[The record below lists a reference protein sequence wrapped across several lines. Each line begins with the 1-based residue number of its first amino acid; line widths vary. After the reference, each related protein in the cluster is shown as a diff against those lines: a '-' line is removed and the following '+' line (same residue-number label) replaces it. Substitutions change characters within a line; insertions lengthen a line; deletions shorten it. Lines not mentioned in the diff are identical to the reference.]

1 MKQKY
6 DGSHGKSIELFAKTI
21 SSKTK
26 EMIPKPA
33 NEGRTIRTKCSGIL
47 ESNDMKNFYTGLFAL
62 SKGVDQFFEI
72 MTQGLLSG
80 KSDVSET
87 KMRVFEYRTI
97 IHDLLEKVY
106 NNAKNEQI
114 LHQKIK
120 SLQTKQQVA
129 QAAEHGVLTK
139 KLKKTDSEGNEIVR
153 NIPISPESAID
164 TLDRYERIYN
174 DIQKEKI
181 SCLMSIGLAI
191 YCIAGELCDNN
202 SGNRQGKIRNI
213 TMGSLVVGGVKLV
226 SQITNK
232 EEWGKGR
239 KLERKVKQKISDFY
253 KTTPL
258 STRVTEKE
266 IEEIISAILEEEE
279 HSKTITDK
287 KFKSNLIIDL
297 ATCIFVGDYFSRNV
311 RKTKDG
317 HFEAE
322 STAEVLSDI
331 FMQKDIAREL
341 VNVIIT
347 LPKLINDIRE
357 ASEVS
362 EETRDIMQQME
373 EKVYSL
379 EGAKGSFNSLRII
392 NLEGRF
398 HLNDE
403 NGDSHKVSIPEF
415 SMRKWDGHTDIVL
428 LSGERG
434 TGKSSLTDLLR
445 TGDINNRK
453 CIELDNGEKV
463 DNIGNESAYL
473 GYSINQIEGSIL
485 EFITGKYNIS
495 DLDDNEMQKL
505 ISILKNLEFD
515 KNKKPNS
522 PNIISRIE
530 NDDILRFSLGE
541 QRCLEFARF
550 LYKEDKEASIILAD
564 EPFGNVDDSLM
575 RKQFEMLIEYAKK
588 HNQML
593 LLITHRVDLV
603 KDLVDKWYEINQDGV
618 LKEMPLID
626 ERIDT
631 EKEKALNIRENLDRE

>member
-6 DGSHGKSIELFAKTI
+6 DGSHGKSIKLFEQII
-21 SSKTK
+21 SSKVK
-26 EMIPKPA
+26 ERIPKPA
-33 NEGRTIRTKCSGIL
+33 KKGREIRTKRSGIL
-47 ESNDMKNFYTGLFAL
+47 ESNDMKNFNTGIFAL
-62 SKGVDQFFEI
+62 SKGVENFFEI
-72 MTQGLLSG
+72 MTHGLLSG
-80 KSDVSET
+80 KSDVSKT

-97 IHDLLEKVY
+97 IYDLLEKLY
-106 NNAKNEQI
+106 NNSKNEQI
-114 LHQKIK
+114 LYQKIK

-129 QAAEHGVLTK
+129 QAAEHGVLMK
-139 KLKKTDSEGNEIVR
+139 KLEISDREGNEVVR

-164 TLDRYERIYN
+164 TLDRYEKIYN

-181 SCLMSIGLAI
+181 SCLMSIGIAI
-191 YCIAGELCDNN
+191 HCIAGEICDN
-202 SGNRQGKIRNI
+202 SENRQGKIRNI
-213 TMGSLVVGGVKLV
+213 TMGSLVVSGVKLV

-232 EEWGKGR
+232 EEWR
-239 KLERKVKQKISDFY
+239 KERNLERKVKQKISDFY

-266 IEEIISAILEEEE
+266 IEAIISAILEEEE
-279 HSKTITDK
+279 HANTITDT

-297 ATCIFVGDYFSRNV
+297 ATCILVGDYFSKNV
-311 RKTKDG
+311 KKTKDG
-317 HFEAE
+317 QYEAE

-331 FMQKDIAREL
+331 FMQKDIAKEL
-341 VNVIIT
+341 VNVILT
-347 LPKLINDIRE
+347 LPKLINDMRE

-362 EETRDIMQQME
+362 EEARSIIKQME

-379 EGAKGSFNSLRII
+379 EGAKGSFNTLRIK
-392 NLEGRF
+392 NFEGRF
-398 HLNDE
+398 HLDDE
-403 NGDSHKVSIPEF
+403 NGDFHKVSIPEF

-445 TGDINNRK
+445 AGDINNRK

-463 DNIGNESAYL
+463 DHIGNESVYL
-473 GYSINQIEGSIL
+473 GYSINRIEGSIL
-485 EFITGKYNIS
+485 EYITGKYNIS

-505 ISILKNLEFD
+505 ISILKDLEFD

-522 PNIISRIE
+522 SNIIARIE
-530 NDDILRFSLGE
+530 NDDVLRFSLGE

-631 EKEKALNIRENLDRE
+631 EKEKALNKMENLDRE